1 MQQDLDAKRWCENGI
16 AAVLSLWDANDSTA
30 WRSSNEMSAHAK
42 HPSTK
47 KDLYPTATAHAVLA
61 FGSCGLWSGDS
72 KADPKHSMLT
82 TPFFDIPTDRHVPD
96 PRKTLKAL
104 LCGAFRRGPA
114 RAAANPRWVKRLL
127 TSSSHT
133 SSSNANKNLFS
144 PRVAILLGYIMSAI
158 RVLACAP
165 ASSLYPADLEILL
178 QRADQLVD
186 HVLKVFGFSASSR
199 APTEV
204 DLLSNQLLSPH
215 LLLHAAFALKDRE
228 AIRTLVVKP
237 RSPSRGREQA
247 IISFENTLKGYFRR
261 QIDFHM
267 ARHGV
272 DADHEYDPISLAFS
286 LRALSLLDARFRQ
299 RYYLQAAVEVVV
311 ASQRADGC
319 WPEGIS
325 VAYLPTGDSLQQPS
339 VEVALDLSETVFHES
354 LLVRIQPGETALLQ
368 KALPALRR
376 YGAFLAASFRTLDSH
391 NPHASGWAS
400 DRVRSPHWVEMW
412 ITAMATRLFRNLWL
426 TEQACQRADILSR
439 YSAYWP
445 DQRHKPSGPNWLNS
459 VVDPDSVTKPVQK
472 LHERIVLPIDKQ
484 SRGNVLFCQPEKDAV
499 AAILYGPPG
508 SGKTFFVT
516 QLASAIGWPR
526 ITITPGHFIDKGI
539 EVIESRTSAVF
550 HDLTHLK
557 HAVVFFDECDEL
569 FRDRDD
575 TKGSNR
581 NILSFVTACMLPK
594 LQQLHDERNIILMLG
609 TNYVSRIDSAV
620 RRQGRFDFILLF
632 DRPDRAA
639 RRHILTR
646 ELARLHARKP
656 TPKELTDLVIK
667 TNGYLTKE
675 VMEVAKQASKAR
687 VTNFDQDVSDY
698 VYWCNTWGL
707 KELKAAGVK
716 DDTARKIVGR
726 WKTLSGVKKF
736 VF

>member
-1 MQQDLDAKRWCENGI
+1 M
-16 AAVLSLWDANDSTA
+16 
-30 WRSSNEMSAHAK
+30 
-42 HPSTK
+42 
-47 KDLYPTATAHAVLA
+47 YPTATAHAALA

-72 KADPKHSMLT
+72 KADPKRSVLT

-96 PRKTLKAL
+96 PRKTLEAL
-104 LCGAFRRGPA
+104 LCGAFRRGPTH
-114 RAAANPRWVKRLL
+114 AAANPRWVKRLL

-144 PRVAILLGYIMSAI
+144 PRVAIVLGYITSAI

-165 ASSLYPADLEILL
+165 ATSLDPPDLEILL
-178 QRADQLVD
+178 QRANQLVD
-186 HVLKVFGFSASSR
+186 HVLKVFGFAPGSR

-204 DLLSNQLLSPH
+204 ELLSNQLLSPH

-228 AIRTLVVKP
+228 AIRTLVMKP
-237 RSPSRGREQA
+237 RSTSRRREHA
-247 IISFENTLKGYFRR
+247 ITRFENTLKGYFRR

-267 ARHGV
+267 ARHGA

-286 LRALSLLDARFRQ
+286 LRALSLLDARFQQ
-299 RYYLQAAVEVVV
+299 RYYLQTAVEAVV

-339 VEVALDLSETVFHES
+339 VEVALDLSETVFRES
-354 LLVRIQPGETALLQ
+354 LLVRIQPPETALLE

-376 YGAFLAASFRTLDSH
+376 YGAFLVASFRTLDSH
-391 NPHASGWAS
+391 SPHASGWAS

-426 TEQACQRADILSR
+426 TELACQRAEILSR
-439 YSAYWP
+439 YSAFWP
-445 DQRHKPSGPNWLNS
+445 DQRHKPSGPNCLNG
-459 VVDPDSVTKPVQK
+459 VVDPDSITKPVQK
-472 LHERIVLPIDKQ
+472 LRERIVLPIDKQ
-484 SRGNVLFCQPEKDAV
+484 CRRNALFCRPEKAAV

-508 SGKTFFVT
+508 SGKTFFVN
-516 QLASAIGWPR
+516 QLASAIGWPS
-526 ITITPGHFIDKGI
+526 ITITPGQFIDKGI
-539 EVIESRTSAVF
+539 EFIESRTSAVF
-550 HDLTHLK
+550 HDLTYLK

-575 TKGSNR
+575 VKGSNR
-581 NILSFVTACMLPK
+581 NILSFVTASMLPK
-594 LQQLHDERNIILMLG
+594 LQQLHDERNIILLLG

-632 DRPDRAA
+632 DRPDRTA
-639 RRHILTR
+639 RRHIIKM
-646 ELARLHARKP
+646 ELAKLHARRLAP
-656 TPKELTDLVIK
+656 RELTDLVSK

-675 VMEVAKQASKAR
+675 IIEVAKQASKAR

-698 VYWCNTWGL
+698 VYWCNRWGL
-707 KELKAAGVK
+707 KELKAAGVR
-716 DDTARKIVGR
+716 DDIAKKIVGR
-726 WKTLSGVKKF
+726 WKTLSGVKKL
-736 VF
+736 VV